1 MRIALSLLILLSFSI
16 HAQQNL
22 SLSESIMGQ
31 YRQFYPEHYNQAK
44 WLPGTD
50 RLVYIAGDWRQIES
64 INSAGEKDIL
74 CTTKSLTEA
83 VGKPVPY
90 IAEFSF
96 LNQKE
101 LVFPVR
107 NTYYKYNLETK
118 KGERYVQYHMD
129 GENADLHL
137 SSGKIAYTLKN
148 NLYVANKNNDSIP
161 ASCHEDPNIVAGQA
175 IARSEFGITKGTFW
189 SPSGKYLAFYQK
201 DESAVHDY
209 PLLDITVTPGKL
221 NAIKYPMAGQ
231 SSEQAMIGIF
241 NTDKNKGV
249 YLKHEIPNEAYL
261 TNFGWGPNEKYVYV
275 AIVNREQ
282 NHMWLN
288 KYDALT
294 GDFVKTLFEEQH
306 EKWVEPENPVH
317 FIPGT
322 EEFLW
327 FSERDGFM
335 HLYRYDSEGNL
346 KNKVTK
352 GNYVVKE
359 IMGFTPSNELILLC
373 TDESGLNTNYR
384 IADLDSDNSKLIPLK
399 AGQHSGA
406 YNSEK
411 DIIYDTYS
419 NLETPNLAQIINL
432 EGEQIK
438 ELINARN
445 PYEGKYNLGKTELIS
460 LESKDGKDLHA
471 RIIKP
476 HNFDPNKKYPV
487 LVYVYG
493 GPHAQLVTNSWL
505 GGASLW
511 MHWMATEKQYIVFT
525 LDNRGSTNRGFEFE
539 NGIHRQLGTLEM
551 EDQLVG
557 VNYLKDLAYV
567 DAEKMAV
574 HGWSFGGFMTTSL
587 MLRKPD
593 VFKVGVAGGPV
604 TDWKYY
610 EIMYGERYM
619 DKPDENPEGYKKA
632 SLLNHVS
639 KLKGDLLLIHGTIDN
654 VVVMQHNLALV
665 KAFVDEGILIDFFP
679 YPNHPHNV
687 RGKDRV
693 HLYNKVL
700 TYIDEQLFPCG
711 R

>member
-1 MRIALSLLILLSFSI
+1 MRIVLSLLLLLSFS
-16 HAQQNL
+16 AKSQENL
-22 SLSESIMGQ
+22 SLSESILGQ
-31 YRQFYPEHYNQAK
+31 YRQFYPEHYKQAK

-50 RLVYIAGDWRQIES
+50 RLVYIGEDWKVIES
-64 INSAGEKDIL
+64 INQEGQKETICS
-74 CTTKSLTEA
+74 TKSLTEA

-90 IAEFSF
+90 IAEFYFSSP
-96 LNQKE
+96 KE

-107 NTYYKYNLETK
+107 NTFYKYNLETK
-118 KGERYVQYHMD
+118 KAEKLVQYHMD
-129 GENADLHL
+129 GENADLHR
-137 SSGKIAYTLKN
+137 SSGKLAYTLAN
-148 NLYVANKNNDSIP
+148 NLYVADERNDSIP

-189 SPSGKYLAFYQK
+189 SPTGKYLAFYQK
-201 DESAVHDY
+201 DESAVHNY
-209 PLLDITVTPGKL
+209 PLLDITVTPGRL
-221 NAIKYPMAGQ
+221 HSIKYPMAGQ
-231 SSEQAMIGIF
+231 SSEKAMIGIF
-241 NTDKNKGV
+241 NTEKNKGV

-288 KYDALT
+288 KYDAQS
-294 GDFVKTLFEEQH
+294 GDFVKTLFEEKH
-306 EKWVEPENPVH
+306 DKWVEPEYPVH

-335 HLYRYDSEGNL
+335 HLYRYDSEGQL
-346 KNKVTK
+346 KNKITA
-352 GNYVVKE
+352 GSYVVKE
-359 IMGFTPSNELILLC
+359 IMGFTPSNEVILLC

-384 IADLDSDNSKLIPLK
+384 IADLDSEGSKLIPLEE
-399 AGQHSGA
+399 GQHKGS
-406 YNSEK
+406 YNPEK
-411 DIIYDTYS
+411 NMIYDSYS
-419 NLETPNLAQIINL
+419 NLETPNLAQIVNL

-438 ELINARN
+438 ELINAKN
-445 PYEGKYNLGKTELIS
+445 PYEGKYNLGKTELLTLKS
-460 LESKDGKDLHA
+460 SDDKDLHA

-493 GPHAQLVTNSWL
+493 GPHAQLVTNSWM

-511 MHWMATEKQYIVFT
+511 MHWMATEKQYIIFT
-525 LDNRGSTNRGFEFE
+525 LDNRGSANRGLEFE

-557 VNYLKDLAYV
+557 VNYLKNLPYV
-567 DAEKMAV
+567 DADKMAV
-574 HGWSFGGFMTTSL
+574 HGWSFGGFMTSSL
-587 MLRKPD
+587 MLREPD

-604 TDWKYY
+604 TDWKFY

-639 KLKGDLLLIHGTIDN
+639 KLKGDLLLIHGTVDD

-700 TYIDEQLFPCG
+700 SYIDEQLYPCG